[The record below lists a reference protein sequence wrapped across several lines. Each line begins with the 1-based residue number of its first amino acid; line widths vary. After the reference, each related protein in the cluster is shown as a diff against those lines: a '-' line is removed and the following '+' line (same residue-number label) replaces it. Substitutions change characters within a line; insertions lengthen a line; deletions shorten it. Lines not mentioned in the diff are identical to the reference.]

1 MPRTKLEAL
10 VADLRNPQIPEPMY
24 LKELF
29 TRYAKAYAMT
39 FTDIGKALGCSG
51 ANVSQILNRPTD
63 KWTIEQL
70 RSFCDVLHVPFS
82 EAVAVAQLDP
92 RCAVK

>member
-1 MPRTKLEAL
+1 MPRTKLDAL
-10 VADLRNPQIPEPMY
+10 VVELKKPEIPEPMY

-29 TRYAKAYAMT
+29 TRYAKAYALT
-39 FTDIGKALGCSG
+39 FSDIGKALGCSG
-51 ANVSQILNRPTD
+51 ANVSQILNRPTE

-82 EAVAVAQLDP
+82 EAVAAAQLEP
-92 RCAVK
+92 RCAMK